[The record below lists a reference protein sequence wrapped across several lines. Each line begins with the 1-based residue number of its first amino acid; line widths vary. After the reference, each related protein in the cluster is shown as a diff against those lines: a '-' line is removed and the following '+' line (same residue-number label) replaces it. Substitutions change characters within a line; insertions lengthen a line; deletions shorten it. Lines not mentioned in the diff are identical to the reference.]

1 MTQDATDNEVSTVLR
16 HFRPRPGFASSGIE
30 HGELLTRRATGPR
43 QRQKRH
49 RSRDRGFS
57 SVQFIAAPPSSP
69 SASSSHDS
77 RNRGGKLRLT
87 YLHVEAPN
95 DDRNGSSSAICV
107 FLTFEIEVIT
117 RWVECVQCSAP
128 CQSLTDAIKSYLD
141 DRCNELSAC
150 YPPSTTENSFPST
163 FTTAASTPSLFLVTS
178 QLLQLLNNDFPTSL
192 FRGDAIV
199 MKSSLS
205 QQVVEPSPDAM
216 IHRVA
221 KTFVRRPKQPSPA
234 TIAALL
240 DVQMLLVRCAAA
252 GRNRSEICAPVP
264 AEFANSVGRDDG
276 DAVARLV
283 FEASN
288 QLYICGFH
296 GEEQQPQQCPRRL
309 DTAAWSLLSF
319 FLSLPW
325 TAGSQLTTGT
335 VTDDSA
341 KNSNWNDDDNG
352 IKTSSKTRVGTLRLD
367 IGTALGDAPPAFSRR
382 ANQYGTIQAYHGTKI
397 SSAWSILN
405 HGLRNLSRN
414 DALRQ
419 NGAMMGEGVYLSS
432 SRRVAESFAI
442 KAAERPPRA
451 LASAFRHECLLH
463 LLCHAGVDIA
473 SLDPLDGYDIV
484 CLPVFEATIV
494 KPSPTAT
501 TGEEDA
507 LNNESNDNCTT
518 RQEGKYFVCADG
530 EFVRLTNLHLAFEL
544 SKKSNVW
551 RWLPSRIPVSLIVL
565 LAAMLWMVR

>member
-1 MTQDATDNEVSTVLR
+1 MTQDANDDEVSTVLR
-16 HFRPRPGFASSGIE
+16 HFRPRPGFASNGIE
-30 HGELLTRRATGPR
+30 HGGLLTRRATGPR

-49 RSRDRGFS
+49 RSCDRGFS
-57 SVQFIAAPPSSP
+57 SVQFIVAPPLSP

-77 RNRGGKLRLT
+77 KNRGGKLRLT

-95 DDRNGSSSAICV
+95 NDRNGSSSVICM

-117 RWVECVQCSAP
+117 KLVECVQCSAP
-128 CQSLTDAIKSYLD
+128 YQSLTGAIKSYLD
-141 DRCNELSAC
+141 DRCNELFTC
-150 YPPSTTENSFPST
+150 YPHSTTENSFPST
-163 FTTAASTPSLFLVTS
+163 ITTAASTPSLFLVVS

-192 FRGDAIV
+192 FRSDASV

-205 QQVVEPSPDAM
+205 QQAEPSPEAM
-216 IHRVA
+216 IRRFASTV
-221 KTFVRRPKQPSPA
+221 VRRPKQPSPP

-264 AEFANSVGRDDG
+264 ADFTNSVGGGD

-283 FEASN
+283 FAASN

-296 GEEQQPQQCPRRL
+296 GEEQQQQQYPRRL

-335 VTDDSA
+335 MTDDSA
-341 KNSNWNDDDNG
+341 KNGNCNDGDNG

-405 HGLRNLSRN
+405 HGLQNLSRN

-451 LASAFRHECLLH
+451 LESAFRHECLLH
-463 LLCHAGVDIA
+463 LLCYAGVDIA

-484 CLPVFEATIV
+484 CLPVFEATII

-501 TGEEDA
+501 ADKEDP
-507 LNNESNDNCTT
+507 LNNESSDNCTT

-530 EFVRLTNLHLAFEL
+530 EFVRITKLHLTFEL

-565 LAAMLWMVR
+565 LAAIVWMVR